1 MFEIF
6 VVFMF
11 PIELT
16 NSAMKY
22 FFSLL
27 FFDNSMTFIL
37 NKLFCNGD
45 VDDKRSI
52 VKMISKLRDNDIV
65 VEFNGIRAQET

>member
-1 MFEIF
+1 LFEIF

-11 PIELT
+11 SIELT
-16 NSAMKY
+16 NFVMKY

-27 FFDNSMTFIL
+27 FFDNSVIFIL
-37 NKLFCNGD
+37 NKLFCNRD

-52 VKMISKLRDNDIV
+52 VKRISKLRDNNIV
-65 VEFNGIRAQET
+65 VEFNGIRAQKT